1 MFLLALE
8 GQEKTLSPDHP
19 STLMTIYKLGLLYA
33 GQNRLEEAEI
43 LYMRA
48 LSGAEKIATHDQ
60 ISSLALRTIVRLSNL
75 YRQQDRVDKA
85 EAMYQRALAG
95 QDRKSGQDHD
105 YKFRTFNMLGDI
117 YSEQGRLEEAK
128 AMYERGRLL

>member
-1 MFLLALE
+1 
-8 GQEKTLSPDHP
+8 
-19 STLMTIYKLGLLYA
+19 
-33 GQNRLEEAEI
+33 
-43 LYMRA
+43 MRA

-60 ISSLALRTIVRLSNL
+60 ISSFALRTIVRLSNL
-75 YRQQDRVDKA
+75 YRQQERVDKA

-105 YKFRTFNMLGDI
+105 YKVRTFNMLGDI
-117 YSEQGRLEEAK
+117 YSEEGRLEEAK